1 MICPNKICRQEIPGD
16 SCFCDQCGA
25 RLLRCAKCGYV
36 GTSKFCGKCGS
47 PMTIQEPSSG
57 PPVQPPAAPVPM
69 PESAVPVTTPESAVP
84 APEVKTQSIAPDQ
97 PSAAT
102 VIVQLPGETIFF
114 CHPEGWRLEVRDGDI
129 LGRTTGR
136 HIARLGAF
144 PVISGRHAQ
153 IARQGAQWRIAD
165 LGSTN
170 KTYVNGAKLEPN
182 TPVQIKKNDVLTL
195 ANIIFTVE
203 EG

>member
-1 MICPNKICRQEIPGD
+1 MICPGKICRQEIPDD

-25 RLLRCAKCGYV
+25 RLLRCTKCGCV
-36 GTSKFCGKCGS
+36 GTSKFCGKCGG
-47 PMTIQEPSSG
+47 PMAIREPPSG
-57 PPVQPPAAPVPM
+57 APDQPPAVPVTISP
-69 PESAVPVTTPESAVP
+69 PESAVPP
-84 APEVKTQSIAPDQ
+84 PEVKTRPASIEADRP
-97 PSAAT
+97 PAAT
-102 VIVQLPGETIFF
+102 VVAWLPGETIFI

-129 LGRTTGR
+129 LGRTTGQ
-136 HIARLGAF
+136 HAARLGAF

-153 IARQGAQWRIAD
+153 ITRQGAQWRIAD

-182 TPVQIKKNDVLTL
+182 TPVQIKKNDVLTF

-203 EG
+203 E

>member
-1 MICPNKICRQEIPGD
+1 MICPNKICRQEIPDD

-25 RLLRCAKCGYV
+25 QLLRCAKCGYV

-47 PMTIQEPSSG
+47 PMAIQELPS
-57 PPVQPPAAPVPM
+57 AAPIQPSVA
-69 PESAVPVTTPESAVP
+69 SATISAPVSTVSPK
-84 APEVKTQSIAPDQ
+84 PEVKPQPASVAPVQS
-97 PSAAT
+97 SAAT
-102 VIVQLPGETIFF
+102 VVVQLPGETIFI

-129 LGRTTGR
+129 LGRTTGQ
-136 HIARLGAF
+136 HIDRLGAF

-153 IARQGAQWRIAD
+153 IALQGTQWRIAD

-170 KTYVNGAKLEPN
+170 KTYVNGSQLEPN

-195 ANIIFTVE
+195 ANIMFTVE

>member
-1 MICPNKICRQEIPGD
+1 MICPNKICRQEIPDD

-25 RLLRCAKCGYV
+25 QLLRCTKCGYV

-47 PMTIQEPSSG
+47 PMAIRESGVPAQPS
-57 PPVQPPAAPVPM
+57 AA
-69 PESAVPVTTPESAVP
+69 PVTTPP
-84 APEVKTQSIAPDQ
+84 PEVKTQPGPIAPDQ

-102 VIVQLPGETIFF
+102 VIVQLPGETIFI
-114 CHPEGWRLEVRDGDI
+114 CHPDGWRLEVRDGDI
-129 LGRTTGR
+129 LGRTTGQ
-136 HIARLGAF
+136 HAARLGAF

-182 TPVQIKKNDVLTL
+182 TPVQIKKNDVLNL
-195 ANIIFTVE
+195 ANITFTVE

>member
-1 MICPNKICRQEIPGD
+1 MICPNKICRQEIPDD

-25 RLLRCAKCGYV
+25 RLLRCTKCGNV

-47 PMTIQEPSSG
+47 PMAIQELPSG
-57 PPVQPPAAPVPM
+57 VPVQPPAAPVTISP
-69 PESAVPVTTPESAVP
+69 PVFAAPVTTLSPI
-84 APEVKTQSIAPDQ
+84 APEVKTAPVE

-102 VIVQLPGETIFF
+102 VIVQLPRETIFI
-114 CHPEGWRLEVRDGDI
+114 CHPDGWRLEVRDGDI
-129 LGRTTGR
+129 LGRTTGQ
-136 HIARLGAF
+136 HAARLGTF

-153 IARQGAQWRIAD
+153 IARRGEEWRIAD

-182 TPVQIKKNDVLTL
+182 TPVQLKKNDVLTL
-195 ANIIFTVE
+195 ANITFTVE
-203 EG
+203 EE